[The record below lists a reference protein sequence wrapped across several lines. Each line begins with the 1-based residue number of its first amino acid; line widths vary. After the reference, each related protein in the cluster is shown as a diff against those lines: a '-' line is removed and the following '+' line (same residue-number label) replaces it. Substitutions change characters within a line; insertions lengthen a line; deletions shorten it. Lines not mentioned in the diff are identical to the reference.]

1 MSPNTGNSTAASGVL
16 EIDDA
21 IVLLLGAPGASER
34 DRGRIEGITRL
45 EKLLFLLEKETDAPN
60 WLKEDAGF
68 SSNNFGPF
76 SAKAY
81 QEIEML
87 TSAGLVEDSAKL
99 ADSSED
105 TWETENIIGEEP
117 ADPYATRNLSLTE
130 RGRRYYD
137 ALLSELPEGAEEAVA
152 EIKRRFGSMPLRRLI
167 RYVYQRYPEFTDKS
181 KIRDEILG
189 T

>member
-1 MSPNTGNSTAASGVL
+1 MSPSTEKSPASPGIL

-21 IVLLLGAPGASER
+21 IVLLLGAPGASEQ

-45 EKLLFLLEKETDAPN
+45 EKLLFLLEKETDAAH

-87 TSAGLVEDSAKL
+87 TSAGLVEDSASL
-99 ADSSED
+99 TDSAED

-130 RGRRYYD
+130 KGRRYYK
-137 ALLSELPEGAEEAVA
+137 ALLLELPEDAEGVVA
-152 EIKRRFGSMPLRRLI
+152 EVKRRFGSMPLRRLI

-181 KIRDEILG
+181 IIRNEILG